1 MRPIGEVLSLP
12 LEFVQPRAAERRF
25 ELRAGG
31 ELAGS
36 LEFRSAFGSL
46 ALARAAGSSWTFK
59 RVGFFSPRA
68 TARREGST
76 DDAAV
81 YTPRWSGQEGEVVLA
96 TGERLRF
103 GTANFWGTRFALGD
117 AEGRTI
123 ATLGPEPDARRLSDL
138 FRTQA
143 LVSVDPSA
151 AVRSDLALLLLFAWY
166 LVVLHHEDAATTAVI
181 VT

>member
-1 MRPIGEVLSLP
+1 MRPIEEAVSLP
-12 LEFVQPRAAERRF
+12 LAFVQPRAMERTW

-31 ELAGS
+31 EPAGA

-46 ALARAAGSSWTFK
+46 AFARAAGSSWTFK
-59 RVGFFSPRA
+59 RVGFFATRA
-68 TARREGST
+68 TARPEGSPE
-76 DDAAV
+76 DAVV

-96 TGERLRF
+96 GGERLRF

-117 AEGRTI
+117 AGGRAI
-123 ATLGPEPDARRLSDL
+123 ATLGPEPEIHRLSDL

-143 LVSVDPSA
+143 LVVVDPSA
-151 AVRSDLALLLLFAWY
+151 AARPDLALLLLFAWY
-166 LVVLHHEDAATTAVI
+166 LVVLHHEDATATAVL